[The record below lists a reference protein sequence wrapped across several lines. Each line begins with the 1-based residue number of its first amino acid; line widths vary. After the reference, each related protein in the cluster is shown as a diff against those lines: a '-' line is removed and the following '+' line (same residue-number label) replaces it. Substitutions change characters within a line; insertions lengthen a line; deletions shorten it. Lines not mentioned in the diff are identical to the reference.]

1 MQGPN
6 AGFREHIAKRIDG
19 LETVGDPERELDT
32 ILANIQDVA
41 GNDPASPVDSVDAA
55 YRELGAIEAWASLA
69 SDAFQAVYE
78 SRSPNLLKKMGKKV
92 AGSTEA
98 NMERLRRIA
107 GEWRDPLRE
116 VARALGGV
124 GFGVGIGFP
133 GGISISISYT
143 F

>member
-19 LETVGDPERELDT
+19 LETVGDPERELDN

-98 NMERLRRIA
+98 NMERRLW
-107 GEWRDPLRE
+107 GRDRLPRGHLHLHQLHLLTRHPAE
-116 VARALGGV
+116 VVLGRSGWD
-124 GFGVGIGFP
+124 
-133 GGISISISYT
+133 
-143 F
+143 